1 MNRFRVSSVA
11 AILALVAGTVACSS
25 VDVSSQRYMG
35 TPVFAPTRP
44 EAVEILRKAPP
55 RPHEKLGE
63 VIISPSG
70 NPPVPEMEAALRVEA
85 AKMGADAAV
94 LVYDKT
100 KRVGRIVEGPWWDR
114 RAFPV
119 YGRKIVAVAIKY
131 KG

>member
-1 MNRFRVSSVA
+1 MDRIRVIFVA
-11 AILALVAGTVACSS
+11 ALLALVAGTVACSS

-35 TPVFAPTRP
+35 APVFAPTRP
-44 EAVEILRKAPP
+44 ETVEILRKAPH

-70 NPPVPEMEAALRVEA
+70 NPPVPEMEAALRDEA

-100 KRVGRIVEGPWWDR
+100 KRVGTIVEGPWWDR